1 MAAILVRIIVS
12 AALVIAASFPGVAMA
27 QSEVRRTTLEQTY
40 WKAIELGGK
49 AVTAPDASR
58 EASIVLQDRR
68 VTGSDGCN
76 RITGSYTVS
85 GGDVT
90 FGQIAETR
98 MACATSAG
106 TERAFR
112 DALAAATRLTVASGR
127 LTLFNASGAKV
138 AVFEAGA
145 PPSPPKA
152 AAPPPAPKPVASS
165 PLNGTGWQLVKF
177 QGGDGRTI
185 APDVKGMYA
194 FELATGGRLRARV
207 DCNRGT
213 GTWTSSGPSQVQFGP
228 LALTTARCP
237 PGSMHDQIVKD
248 FPRIRSY
255 VIRYGHLF
263 LSLMADGGT
272 YEFEP
277 LTPVAESKP

>member
-1 MAAILVRIIVS
+1 MAAILGRIIVS
-12 AALVIAASFPGVAMA
+12 GIVVVAASFPGVALA
-27 QSEVRRTTLEQTY
+27 QSEVRRTPLEQTY
-40 WKAIELGGK
+40 WKVIELGGK
-49 AVTAPDASR
+49 PVAAPDASR

-98 MACATSAG
+98 MACPNSAG

-112 DALAAATRLTVASGR
+112 DALGAASRLTVASGR
-127 LTLFNASGAKV
+127 LTLFDASGAKV

-152 AAPPPAPKPVASS
+152 TPPPPPKPVASS

-177 QGGDGRTI
+177 QGGDGRII
-185 APDVKGMYA
+185 APAVKGMYA

-228 LALTTARCP
+228 LALSTARCP
-237 PGSMHDQIVKD
+237 AGSMHDQIVKD
-248 FPRIRSY
+248 FPNIRSY
-255 VIRYGHLF
+255 AIRSGHLF

-277 LTPVAESKP
+277 LTPAAESKP